1 MNNEQLTKLFGS
13 LKTLETTIE
22 NVYERLASKENVSD
36 KVLERVASYRKI
48 CDMQKR
54 FSIQLEQ
61 KLGEKKYEEVARL
74 VKLINGLSAMIMD
87 DARLILS
94 GIELEKDDFHYC

>member
-22 NVYERLASKENVSD
+22 SVYSRLSSKENVSE
-36 KVLERVASYRKI
+36 KILERVASYRKI

-54 FSIQLEQ
+54 FSIQLEK
-61 KLGEKKYEEVARL
+61 KLADKNYEEVARL

-87 DARLILS
+87 DARLILT